1 MTNTYRYL
9 VIILLFC
16 FCKTGLLAQKNKF
29 DSLLSAFKRA
39 TQDTLKLQILFEL
52 VDETD
57 NIKEKLDF
65 NQQAERLSE
74 KLIQGINDQLKITGK
89 KGMIAVL
96 DNKASFFA
104 FHGDFTN
111 AIENLN
117 ESLKIAEEINNKK
130 LMALERSNVAMIY
143 GEQGNFEEA
152 LKNLF
157 VSLKISEEINNK
169 DRIIDNYIR
178 LGRIQYAAGK
188 YAESLKSYLISLRMN
203 EERVTLATQSRDS
216 AELRK
221 GKIGIVS
228 SYNSIADIYK
238 AQDNY
243 DKAIEFRLSCMKI
256 FEDLK
261 FNDGIEDLCDELGS
275 DYEKKSEYDKA
286 LETYFKM
293 LKLCKNDNDQQGVA
307 TAYERIG
314 FVYLYK
320 KDFDNA
326 LMAQETS
333 LKISEELDDEKGV
346 ADGFGDLADIYHEKG
361 KLKPLNYDTA
371 LVYYFKALAIYNKLE
386 FNTSIAEIKNEIAKI
401 YFLKGK
407 FKMAKEG
414 AFLTLKVFKNVASKD
429 EVRDNYLM
437 LSRCDSALGNY
448 KEAYRFYQL
457 YNLYKD
463 SIYEEKNDNG
473 IIKQQIKFETDKVE
487 KEIKT
492 GQEKKDMLAK
502 EEMRRQKLLRN
513 GFMGGFGI
521 VFLFSLVVYRQRN
534 KVKREKKRSDELLLN
549 ILPAETAEELK
560 ATGYAEPKSFEEVT
574 VMFTDFKNFTQASE
588 NMSAKE
594 LVQEINYCYCE
605 FDRIISRHKIEKIKT
620 MGDSY
625 MCAGGLPVKNTT
637 NATDV
642 INAALEIQEFMLS
655 ERAGR
660 IKNGLSFFEIR
671 IGIHTGPVV
680 AGIVGIKKFA
690 YDIWGDTVNIAS
702 RMESSGEVGTVN
714 ISGSTFGFVKN
725 TFLCTYR
732 GKIEAKNKGMVDMYF
747 VNREMAITV

>member
-1 MTNTYRYL
+1 
-9 VIILLFC
+9 
-16 FCKTGLLAQKNKF
+16 
-29 DSLLSAFKRA
+29 
-39 TQDTLKLQILFEL
+39 
-52 VDETD
+52 
-57 NIKEKLDF
+57 
-65 NQQAERLSE
+65 
-74 KLIQGINDQLKITGK
+74 
-89 KGMIAVL
+89 
-96 DNKASFFA
+96 
-104 FHGDFTN
+104 
-111 AIENLN
+111 
-117 ESLKIAEEINNKK
+117 
-130 LMALERSNVAMIY
+130 
-143 GEQGNFEEA
+143 
-152 LKNLF
+152 
-157 VSLKISEEINNK
+157 
-169 DRIIDNYIR
+169 
-178 LGRIQYAAGK
+178 
-188 YAESLKSYLISLRMN
+188 
-203 EERVTLATQSRDS
+203 
-216 AELRK
+216 
-221 GKIGIVS
+221 
-228 SYNSIADIYK
+228 
-238 AQDNY
+238 
-243 DKAIEFRLSCMKI
+243 
-256 FEDLK
+256 
-261 FNDGIEDLCDELGS
+261 
-275 DYEKKSEYDKA
+275 
-286 LETYFKM
+286 
-293 LKLCKNDNDQQGVA
+293 
-307 TAYERIG
+307 
-314 FVYLYK
+314 
-320 KDFDNA
+320 
-326 LMAQETS
+326 MAQETS